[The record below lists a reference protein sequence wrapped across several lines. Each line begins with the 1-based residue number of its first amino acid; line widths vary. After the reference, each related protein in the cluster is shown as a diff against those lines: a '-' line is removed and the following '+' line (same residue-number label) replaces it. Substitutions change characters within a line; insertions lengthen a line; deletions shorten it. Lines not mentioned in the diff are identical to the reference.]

1 MDGLFNS
8 GLGLAV
14 FLLGMGAPQEPQQQ
28 VDEVQQEAPDQGSA
42 APPSATPSPNG
53 SAVPSPLVMP
63 STASRDVPNDVSL
76 RLAKGGRRAWDAFQ
90 CAGFAAAMHD
100 KEAFDGVFA
109 RGFSTAHLFLDALQ
123 KERIKRAHFERE
135 IPSPMRAS
143 LEGPSPDFIVGRVYQ
158 TALESAVYAV
168 ETGAA
173 ALNKDRKVEP
183 GSDAYKALRNDVAS
197 SLFESSGCHDL
208 PDQP

>member
-1 MDGLFNS
+1 MDGIFNS

-14 FLLGMGAPQEPQQQ
+14 LLLGMGNPQEPQRQ
-28 VDEVQQEAPDQGSA
+28 VDEIQQEAPDHGSA
-42 APPSATPSPNG
+42 APLSATPSPNG
-53 SAVPSPLVMP
+53 SAAPSLLAMP

-76 RLAKGGRRAWDAFQ
+76 RLAQGGRRAWDAFQ

-109 RGFSTAHLFLDALQ
+109 RGFSTAHLFLTALR
-123 KERIKRAHFERE
+123 KDRIKRAHFESE

-143 LEGPSPDFIVGRVYQ
+143 LEGPSPDFVVGRLYQ

-168 ETGAA
+168 EIGAA
-173 ALNKDRKVEP
+173 ALNRDQKFEP
-183 GSDAYKALRNDVAS
+183 GSDAYRALRNEVAS
-197 SLFESSGCHDL
+197 SMFESSGCHDISN
-208 PDQP
+208 QP

>member
-1 MDGLFNS
+1 MDGIFNS

-14 FLLGMGAPQEPQQQ
+14 FLLGMGTPQDPQRQ
-28 VDEVQQEAPDQGSA
+28 VDEIQQEAPDQGSA
-42 APPSATPSPNG
+42 APLSTTPSPNG
-53 SAVPSPLVMP
+53 SVAPSLRAMP

-76 RLAKGGRRAWDAFQ
+76 RLALSGRRAWDAFQ

-109 RGFSTAHLFLDALQ
+109 RGFSTAHLFLNALQ
-123 KERIKRAHFERE
+123 KERIKLVHFESE

-143 LEGPSPDFIVGRVYQ
+143 LEGPSPDFVVGRLYQ

-168 ETGAA
+168 EIGAA
-173 ALNKDRKVEP
+173 ALNRDRKFEP
-183 GSDAYKALRNDVAS
+183 GSDAYRALRHDVAS
-197 SLFESSGCHDL
+197 SMFESSGCHDL
-208 PDQP
+208 PNQP

>member
-1 MDGLFNS
+1 MDGIFNS

-42 APPSATPSPNG
+42 APLSTTPSPNG
-53 SAVPSPLVMP
+53 SVAPSLRAMP

-76 RLAKGGRRAWDAFQ
+76 RLAQGGRRAWDAFQ

-109 RGFSTAHLFLDALQ
+109 RGFSTAHLFLGALQ
-123 KERIKRAHFERE
+123 KERIKRAHFESE

-143 LEGPSPDFIVGRVYQ
+143 LEGPSRISSWAGSTRPRSKARSMRSRRCGRAEQGSEVRARQRCLQGAPPRRCFIHVREQ
-158 TALESAVYAV
+158 
-168 ETGAA
+168 
-173 ALNKDRKVEP
+173 R
-183 GSDAYKALRNDVAS
+183 
-197 SLFESSGCHDL
+197 L
-208 PDQP
+208 P

>member
-42 APPSATPSPNG
+42 APLSTMPSPNG
-53 SAVPSPLVMP
+53 SVAPSPLVMP

-76 RLAKGGRRAWDAFQ
+76 RLARGGRRAWDASQ

-123 KERIKRAHFERE
+123 KERIKRAHFDKE

-143 LEGPSPDFIVGRVYQ
+143 LEGSSADFIVGRVYQ
-158 TALESAVYAV
+158 TALESAVHAV
-168 ETGAA
+168 DTGAA
-173 ALNKDRKVEP
+173 AR
-183 GSDAYKALRNDVAS
+183 
-197 SLFESSGCHDL
+197 
-208 PDQP
+208 